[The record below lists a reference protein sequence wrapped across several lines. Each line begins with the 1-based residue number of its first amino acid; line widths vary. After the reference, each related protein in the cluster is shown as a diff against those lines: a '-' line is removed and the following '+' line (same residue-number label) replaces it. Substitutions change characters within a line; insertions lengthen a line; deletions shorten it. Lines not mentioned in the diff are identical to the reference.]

1 MERLSDKAI
10 EIINDLHTERLDYTS
25 EYIPL
30 IEAAQKLSAY
40 EDTGLTPEEIKE
52 FLEDVEMRYVLWI
65 EKRWGI
71 SVCRHNDIMNAEKD
85 GRLVVLPPNAPITLD
100 ELREMDGEAVFL
112 KRPGYCDRWALVM
125 VHPEVN
131 TPFFLFHLGG
141 VVLAKLELEQGAK
154 AYRRRPEEGD
164 K

>member
-1 MERLSDKAI
+1 MTIDEAI
-10 EIINDLHTERLDYTS
+10 QHCEEV
-25 EYIPL
+25 
-30 IEAAQKLSAY
+30 AAGETAQGKCPECAAEHRQLAAWLL
-40 EDTGLTPEEIKE
+40 ELVARRAQQTNIATP
-52 FLEDVEMRYVLWI
+52 
-65 EKRWGI
+65 
-71 SVCRHNDIMNAEKD
+71 S
-85 GRLVVLPPNAPITLD
+85 NAPITLD
-100 ELREMDGEAVFL
+100 ELRDMDGEAVFL

-154 AYRRRPEEGD
+154 AYRRKPEEEA